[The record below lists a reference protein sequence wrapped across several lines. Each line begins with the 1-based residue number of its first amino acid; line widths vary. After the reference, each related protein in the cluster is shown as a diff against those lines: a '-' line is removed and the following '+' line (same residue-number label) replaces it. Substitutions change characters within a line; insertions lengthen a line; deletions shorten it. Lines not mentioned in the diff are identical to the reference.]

1 MIKTGFGF
9 IASVFLILAVYL
21 WFFGKYGDKKIFK
34 YIPSV
39 IILYVGIIGAATLGL
54 WDYSSDAAVLSTK
67 NTIMNMGVPMLIYLA
82 CVSNDARKI
91 AKLGPKLL
99 GVYVMTAVSIVLG
112 IVIAAVIFVGKLNIP
127 EVGGTFGAL
136 TGSFIGGP
144 ENLYAVAN
152 TVEMSDGALA
162 NTLMLVYVVFTPWML
177 FLIAGLP
184 LFAKKFN
191 KWTKVDLTVIEESA
205 NRIGEG
211 ETTQRHA
218 TATDVFILIAVG
230 ATIEALGF
238 WIGSF
243 VEALIPSM
251 TSTIVMY
258 IIVTIASLLLGCYSK
273 LGQNP
278 AVSFMMPVFAYVML
292 FMGAIGVDFGMFKDA
307 GYFLATSVT
316 AILIH
321 VILVVIYAKIAKADL
336 YSLGCASIACI
347 GGNSSA
353 AVVATAYG
361 NKAYITIATVMASIG
376 PIIGTFIGLG
386 VCHLLNII
394 I

>member
-67 NTIMNMGVPMLIYLA
+67 DTIMNMGVPMLIYLA

-184 LFAKKFN
+184 LFA
-191 KWTKVDLTVIEESA
+191 
-205 NRIGEG
+205 
-211 ETTQRHA
+211 
-218 TATDVFILIAVG
+218 
-230 ATIEALGF
+230 
-238 WIGSF
+238 
-243 VEALIPSM
+243 
-251 TSTIVMY
+251 
-258 IIVTIASLLLGCYSK
+258 
-273 LGQNP
+273 
-278 AVSFMMPVFAYVML
+278 
-292 FMGAIGVDFGMFKDA
+292 
-307 GYFLATSVT
+307 
-316 AILIH
+316 
-321 VILVVIYAKIAKADL
+321 
-336 YSLGCASIACI
+336 
-347 GGNSSA
+347 
-353 AVVATAYG
+353 
-361 NKAYITIATVMASIG
+361 
-376 PIIGTFIGLG
+376 
-386 VCHLLNII
+386 
-394 I
+394 